1 MGPISY
7 RALQRW
13 KNGVFIQNFFQKWNT
28 LMLVEYGSINADSYC
43 GCELGKC
50 FLCHQALD
58 SQTTYFSCKVVHK
71 FLFCFQGG
79 QNEGPW

>member
-1 MGPISY
+1 
-7 RALQRW
+7 
-13 KNGVFIQNFFQKWNT
+13 
-28 LMLVEYGSINADSYC
+28 MLVEYGSINADSYC